1 MHFYLKSF
9 WKFEKKMPYIFHEKN
24 VLEKYASTYFYV
36 LLAVADAGFVHHHK
50 IGWGIARKRTLRL
63 IANL

>member
-9 WKFEKKMPYIFHEKN
+9 RKFEKKMPYIFHEKP

-50 IGWGIARKRTLRL
+50 IG
-63 IANL
+63 

>member
-9 WKFEKKMPYIFHEKN
+9 RKFEKKMLYIFHEKTF
-24 VLEKYASTYFYV
+24 LKKYASTYFYV
-36 LLAVADAGFVHHHK
+36 LLAVAAGFVHHHK